1 VQEALEAHSENI
13 ESDLCIDV
21 EQEVVDEYF
30 EIYVEDNLEAKVE
43 NLPYFLLKE
52 LTIMQQ
58 DSDLEIELEKL
69 SDEQILSL
77 AAFEILKNQVNQ
89 LFDTSNLV
97 DFRFYTTLVR
107 MVNDSDQI
115 LEILANIEVPGLE
128 IDISDQELEEFEG
141 KIAQFTENRDNG
153 AIQDL
158 VYSFFTE

>member
-1 VQEALEAHSENI
+1 MQEALEAHSENI